1 MKTLEERIQTLEDIE
16 AIKVLKSRYCAYCDS
31 AYNAKGI
38 ASLFVDDGIWDG
50 GFMGRFEGAQAIRAH
65 FESVSSVMGFAIHHL
80 TNPIIEISPEDNNRA
95 SGSWYL
101 WQPCTQTTRSNRALW
116 LAANYKDTYTK
127 TNHGWQF
134 VNMII
139 TPKMFSPYESG
150 WAEVPFIGEQPS

>member
-31 AYNAKGI
+31 AYNSKGI

-50 GFMGRFEGAQAIRAH
+50 GFMGRFEGAKAIRAH

-95 SGSWYL
+95 LGSWYL

-127 TNHGWQF
+127 TKHGWQF

-150 WAEVPFIGEQPS
+150 WAEVPFIGGQPS

>member
-50 GFMGRFEGAQAIRAH
+50 GFMGRFEGAKAIRAH
-65 FESVSSVMGFAIHHL
+65 FESVSSVMGFAIPPL

-101 WQPCTQTTRSNRALW
+101 WQPCTQSTRSNRALW

-127 TNHGWQF
+127 TKPGGHF

-139 TPKMFSPYESG
+139 TPKMFSPYEAG
-150 WAEVPFIGEQPS
+150 WAEVPFIGGHPS